1 MKDSPFIKGY
11 SILIWI
17 KGLGLDNDICN
28 SISLYRVC
36 TYFWIQNSS
45 FFPDFFQN
53 NNFFLQTQGYQI
65 GEQET
70 LKRQEQS
77 VMNDALQ
84 TYRWDWIRFDQK
96 EKNFP
101 YKAVVVAFKK
111 TFNHFFP
118 AFISIFQT
126 FSRTGKLLSKF
137 QDCMNPIFLPLKSVW
152 KSILLTALSLEDL
165 NSFIIIE
172 VYSVPVL
179 QLQYL
184 SFVIYVCCNF
194 SIY

>member
-1 MKDSPFIKGY
+1 MRCKH
-11 SILIWI
+11 
-17 KGLGLDNDICN
+17 
-28 SISLYRVC
+28 
-36 TYFWIQNSS
+36 T
-45 FFPDFFQN
+45 
-53 NNFFLQTQGYQI
+53 
-65 GEQET
+65 GEIEYDLT
-70 LKRQEQS
+70 NRK
-77 VMNDALQ
+77 
-84 TYRWDWIRFDQK
+84 
-96 EKNFP
+96 KNFTH
-101 YKAVVVAFKK
+101 KAVVVAFKK

-118 AFISIFQT
+118 DFISIFQT

-172 VYSVPVL
+172 LYTVLVL

>member
-1 MKDSPFIKGY
+1 MTFVTQ
-11 SILIWI
+11 
-17 KGLGLDNDICN
+17 
-28 SISLYRVC
+28 SLF
-36 TYFWIQNSS
+36 TGFAHIFGSKIQV
-45 FFPDFFQN
+45 FF
-53 NNFFLQTQGYQI
+53 QTQGYQK

-77 VMNDALQ
+77 VINDALQ
-84 TYRWDWIRFDQK
+84 LYRWDWIRFDQK
-96 EKNFP
+96 EKNFT
-101 YKAVVVAFKK
+101 YKAVVVAFKI
-111 TFNHFFP
+111 FNHFFP
-118 AFISIFQT
+118 DFISIFQT

-172 VYSVPVL
+172 VYTVPVL

-184 SFVIYVCCNF
+184 SFVIIICLL
-194 SIY
+194 